1 MALQTNKYITIT
13 YTFHQYFCF
22 LRFKKK
28 NKPEKWYIDLIIGK
42 PLTYAMVWIFV
53 PPPKKKISY
62 VDILTSKIMVLG
74 GGVFGRLLDH
84 DSGSSQN
91 WINTLIKGTPE
102 N

>member
-1 MALQTNKYITIT
+1 MVHRLDYWET
-13 YTFHQYFCF
+13 
-22 LRFKKK
+22 
-28 NKPEKWYIDLIIGK
+28 IDLCYGLDIC
-42 PLTYAMVWIFV
+42 A
-53 PPPKKKISY
+53 PPPPKKISY
-62 VDILTSKIMVLG
+62 VNILTSKIMVLG